1 MDLGAC
7 LFPESGEAGEG
18 GLPRPLLD
26 GTPPQPLSTLLKNA
40 AYSFR

>member
-7 LFPESGEAGEG
+7 LFPKSGEVGEG

-26 GTPPQPLSTLLKNA
+26 STPPQPLSTLLENA